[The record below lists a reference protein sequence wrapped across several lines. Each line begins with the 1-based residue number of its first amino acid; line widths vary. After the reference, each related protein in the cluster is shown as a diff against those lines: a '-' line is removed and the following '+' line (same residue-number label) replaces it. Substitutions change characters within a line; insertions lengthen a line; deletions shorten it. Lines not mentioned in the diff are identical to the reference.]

1 MSPQAMSD
9 GHPPEVGSCPSEQS
23 AVSISEKKEKLK
35 HENLFRLETINYL
48 CQKPQLLAIRN
59 ILFPTISS
67 EKYFTTIIYF
77 VMSFSDG
84 QLVSEV

>member
-59 ILFPTISS
+59 IFPTIFS